1 MYYSCMATKTITL
14 ELDAYEKLRAAK
26 RGRESFSSVVRR
38 VVIPGASKSGAEVIA
53 YLRSEGP
60 FFREAEL
67 DAMEQAAAGDRPSEN
82 PWDEEGR

>member
-1 MYYSCMATKTITL
+1 MATKTISL

-38 VVIPGASKSGAEVIA
+38 AVIPGASRSGAEVIA
-53 YLRSEGP
+53 YLKSEGP
-60 FFREAEL
+60 FFTDGEL
-67 DAMEQAAAGDRPSEN
+67 DAMEEAAEGDQPPEN